1 MRTKRFTAGAVAI
14 AAAVLALAGCSSPTT
29 TPSET
34 TPPST
39 STTSA
44 EPVSLE
50 ISWWGDATR
59 AGLFNQVIQNFEAK
73 YPNITVTGTPVAAP
87 TDLFNRL
94 DTDFGAGG
102 STAPDVFAL
111 GGAYPQ
117 TYATAGQLLELD
129 TPDMASVVQL
139 SKYPASTLSSGTV
152 NGKVYA
158 LPTGG
163 NATAMFVNTDIM
175 KAAGVTLP
183 TGQWKWSDLVSIAN
197 QVGKA
202 GLKNSSG
209 QPVYGLD
216 LRIADIIGTYLGQV
230 SQYGLYTPD
239 GKIGVTPDQV
249 AGWYT
254 IEQQLEQGGGLP
266 DGSIVTQGV
275 NLSPDQQLFTLG
287 QAGITFGYS
296 NLATSYGKGGAIE
309 VLSPPTDTSNSGV
322 SLLPSAFWAVNA
334 STKHPTEAAELLSW
348 FLNEP
353 STIQIITDTRGVPFN
368 PDMATVSSQAV
379 TDPNAALSD
388 AYVGAVV
395 ATGVIAPNQ
404 PNGGGNMNQYAQNG
418 ESDVLFGKATP
429 AQAGATFLTALQ
441 KDLDAAATS

>member
-1 MRTKRFTAGAVAI
+1 MRITRFAAGAVALVT
-14 AAAVLALAGCSSPTT
+14 ALAIAGCSSPN
-29 TPSET
+29 
-34 TPPST
+34 
-39 STTSA
+39 TTSSSSPSSSDSTPA
-44 EPVSLE
+44 DTQPVTLE
-50 ISWWGDATR
+50 ISWWGDSTR
-59 AGLFNQVIQNFEAK
+59 AGLFNQVVQNFEAK
-73 YPNITVTGTPVAAP
+73 YPNITVTQTPVAAP

-129 TPDMASVVQL
+129 SADISGIVNL
-139 SKYPASTLSSGTV
+139 DKYPTSTLSSGTV
-152 NGKVYA
+152 DGKVYA

-163 NATAMFVNTDIM
+163 NATAMFINTDIM
-175 KAAGVTLP
+175 QQAGVTLP
-183 TGQWKWSDLVSIAN
+183 TGQWTWDDLVNIAN

-202 GLKNSSG
+202 GLKNSAG

-216 LRIADIIGTYLGQV
+216 LRIADILGTYLGQI

-249 AGWYT
+249 AQWYT
-254 IEQQLEQGGGLP
+254 IEQNLSKGGGLP
-266 DGSIVTQGV
+266 DPSIVTQGV

-296 NLATSYGKGGAIE
+296 NLATSYNKGGTIQI
-309 VLSPPTDTSNSGV
+309 LTPPTDTSNSGV
-322 SLLPSAFWAVNA
+322 SLLPSAFWAINA
-334 STKHPTEAAELLSW
+334 STKHPTEAAELLNW

-353 STIQIITDTRGVPFN
+353 TTIQIITDTRGVPFN
-368 PDMATVSSQAV
+368 PDMAAVSSQTV
-379 TDPNAALSD
+379 TGDAAKSD
-388 AYVGAVV
+388 AYVGSVLAS
-395 ATGVIAPNQ
+395 GVIAPNQ

-418 ESDVLFGKATP
+418 ESDVLFNKATP
-429 AQAGATFLTALQ
+429 AQAAATFLTNLQ
-441 KDLDAAATS
+441 KDLDAAG

>member
-1 MRTKRFTAGAVAI
+1 MRITRFTAGTVAV
-14 AAAVLALAGCSSPTT
+14 AAAVLALAGCSSPSSSPTVT
-29 TPSET
+29 GSDSSPATANT
-34 TPPST
+34 Q
-39 STTSA
+39 
-44 EPVSLE
+44 PVSLE

-59 AGLFNQVIQNFEAK
+59 AGLFNQVVQNFEAK
-73 YPNITVTGTPVAAP
+73 YPNITVTQTPVAAP

-94 DTDFGAGG
+94 DTDFGTGG

-129 TPDMASVVQL
+129 SSDIAPIVNLD
-139 SKYPASTLSSGTV
+139 KYPTSTLSSGTV

-175 KAAGVTLP
+175 KEAGVTLP
-183 TGQWKWSDLVSIAN
+183 TGTWTWDDLVNICN
-197 QVGKA
+197 QVGSA

-216 LRIADIIGTYLGQV
+216 LRIADILGTYLGQV

-239 GKIGVTPDQV
+239 GKIGVTADQV

-254 IEQQLEQGGGLP
+254 IEQNLEQGHGLP

-287 QAGITFGYS
+287 QAAVTFGYS
-296 NLATSYGKGGAIE
+296 NLATSYDKGGTIE
-309 VLSPPTDTSNSGV
+309 ILPPPTDTSNSGV
-322 SLLPSAFWAVNA
+322 SLLPSAFWAINA
-334 STKHPTEAAELLSW
+334 STKHPTEAAELLNW

-353 STIQIITDTRGVPFN
+353 TTIQIITDTRGVPFN
-368 PDMATVSSQAV
+368 PDMATVSAAAV
-379 TDPNAALSD
+379 TGDAAKSD
-388 AYVGAVV
+388 AYVGSVL
-395 ATGVIAPNQ
+395 ATGLIAPNQ

-429 AQAGATFLTALQ
+429 ADAAQTFLTALQ
-441 KDLDAAATS
+441 KDLDAAS

>member
-1 MRTKRFTAGAVAI
+1 
-14 AAAVLALAGCSSPTT
+14 
-29 TPSET
+29 
-34 TPPST
+34 
-39 STTSA
+39 
-44 EPVSLE
+44 VSLE

-59 AGLFNQVIQNFEAK
+59 AGLFNQVIANFEEK

-129 TPDMASVVQL
+129 STDMASIVQL
-139 SKYPASTLSSGTV
+139 SKYPMSTLSSGTV

-183 TGQWKWSDLVSIAN
+183 TGQWKWSDLVNIAN

-418 ESDVLFGKATP
+418 ESDVLFSKATP

-441 KDLDAAATS
+441 KDLDAAT